1 VVNKESQKGMGQGIK
16 TKEHMFIREPSIRLE
31 VVGCTS
37 MVGDCKS
44 VAAMG
49 QAPFVAVL
57 AEGV

>member
-1 VVNKESQKGMGQGIK
+1 M
-16 TKEHMFIREPSIRLE
+16 
-31 VVGCTS
+31 S

-57 AEGV
+57 AEGVRGTMIVLAISENGIGASRVKLMKEGIRG